1 MSMKKKHDLVLCRGR
16 RLRERVNKQ
25 MHRLMR
31 AGVWAGGAVGAL
43 LLTGGI
49 CLTLGVLL
57 TEGAQ
62 AAASQSSFWTLLSRG
77 MRTLGFSVSTSV
89 AAVALCFPL
98 AWSLSVAVCYLV
110 PREKSGWLRKTVNC
124 LSAVPAVVFGTM
136 SLSYLVP
143 HISSAWWAVVVTL
156 MLMSLM
162 RQTLALN
169 RVHDRYYALVE
180 AADALGAYFCE
191 TICQVV
197 LPQARK
203 NYLAVAL
210 RLLTRCACEGVAIL
224 LVLSAYNTGADTLP
238 TALMKALGVTGE
250 SGSALWAQ
258 VLAVLLLLL
267 VLLCNALITACTQGG
282 RQNEKN
288 A

>member
-1 MSMKKKHDLVLCRGR
+1 MSRKKKHDLVLCPGR
-16 RLRERVNKQ
+16 RLRERVKQQ

-43 LLTGGI
+43 LLTGGV

-57 TEGAQ
+57 SEGAQ
-62 AAASQSSFWTLLSRG
+62 AAASQGHLWTLLGRG
-77 MRTLGFSVSTSV
+77 ARTLGFSVTTSV

-98 AWSLSVAVCYLV
+98 AWSLSVTVCYLV
-110 PREKSGWLRKTVNC
+110 PREKSGWLRKVINC

-136 SLSYLVP
+136 SLSYLAP
-143 HISSAWWAVVVTL
+143 RIESAWWAVTL
-156 MLMSLM
+156 TLILMSLM
-162 RQTLALN
+162 RQTMALN
-169 RVHDRYYALVE
+169 RVHDRYHALVE

-191 TICQVV
+191 TTCQVV
-197 LPQARK
+197 LPSARK
-203 NYLAVAL
+203 SYLAVGL

-224 LVLSAYNTGADTLP
+224 LVLSAYNTEADTLP

-250 SGSALWAQ
+250 GDSVLWAQ

>member
-1 MSMKKKHDLVLCRGR
+1 MSRTKKHDLVLCPGR
-16 RLRERVNKQ
+16 RLRERVKQQ

-43 LLTGGI
+43 LLTGGV

-57 TEGAQ
+57 SEGAQ
-62 AAASQSSFWTLLSRG
+62 AAASQGHLWTLLGRG
-77 MRTLGFSVSTSV
+77 ARTLGFSVTTSV

-98 AWSLSVAVCYLV
+98 AWSLSVTVCYLV
-110 PREKSGWLRKTVNC
+110 PRERSGWLRKVINC

-136 SLSYLVP
+136 SLSYLAP
-143 HISSAWWAVVVTL
+143 RIESAWWAVTL
-156 MLMSLM
+156 TLILMSLM
-162 RQTLALN
+162 RQTMALN
-169 RVHDRYYALVE
+169 RVHDRYHALVE

-191 TICQVV
+191 TTCQVV
-197 LPQARK
+197 LPSARK
-203 NYLAVAL
+203 SYLAVGL

-224 LVLSAYNTGADTLP
+224 LVLSAYNTEADTLP

-250 SGSALWAQ
+250 GDSVLWAQ

>member
-1 MSMKKKHDLVLCRGR
+1 MSRKKKHDLVLCPGR
-16 RLRERVNKQ
+16 RLRERVKQQ

-43 LLTGGI
+43 LLTGGV

-57 TEGAQ
+57 SEGAQ
-62 AAASQSSFWTLLSRG
+62 AAASQGHLWTLLGRG
-77 MRTLGFSVSTSV
+77 ARTLGFSVTTSV

-98 AWSLSVAVCYLV
+98 AWSLSVTVCYLV
-110 PREKSGWLRKTVNC
+110 PRERSGWLRKVINC

-136 SLSYLVP
+136 SLSYLAP
-143 HISSAWWAVVVTL
+143 RIESAWWAVTL
-156 MLMSLM
+156 TLILMSLM
-162 RQTLALN
+162 RQTMALN
-169 RVHDRYYALVE
+169 RVHDRYHALVE

-191 TICQVV
+191 TTCQVV
-197 LPQARK
+197 LPSARK
-203 NYLAVAL
+203 SYLAVGL

-224 LVLSAYNTGADTLP
+224 LVLSAYNTEADTLP

-250 SGSALWAQ
+250 GDSVLWAQ

>member
-1 MSMKKKHDLVLCRGR
+1 M
-16 RLRERVNKQ
+16 RVNKQ

-31 AGVWAGGAVGAL
+31 ACEWAGGVAGVL
-43 LLTGGI
+43 LLVGGV
-49 CLTLGVLL
+49 CLALGVLL
-57 TEGAQ
+57 SEGAQ
-62 AAASQSSFWTLLSRG
+62 AAASQGSFWTLLGRG
-77 MRTLGFSVSTSV
+77 VRTLGFSVTTSV

-98 AWSLSVAVCYLV
+98 AWSLSIAVCYLV
-110 PREKSGWLRKTVNC
+110 PRGRSGWMRRVISC

-143 HISSAWWAVVVTL
+143 GIQSAWWAVVVTL
-156 MLMSLM
+156 VLMSLM
-162 RQTLALN
+162 RQTMALN

-197 LPQARK
+197 LPRAMK

-224 LVLSAYNTGADTLP
+224 LVLSAFGSDADTLP

-250 SGSALWAQ
+250 STSALWARI
-258 VLAVLLLLL
+258 LAVLLLAL
-267 VLLCNALITACTQGG
+267 VLLCNALISACVQGG
-282 RQNEKN
+282 RHDEKI

>member
-98 AWSLSVAVCYLV
+98 AWSL
-110 PREKSGWLRKTVNC
+110 
-124 LSAVPAVVFGTM
+124 
-136 SLSYLVP
+136 
-143 HISSAWWAVVVTL
+143 
-156 MLMSLM
+156 
-162 RQTLALN
+162 
-169 RVHDRYYALVE
+169 
-180 AADALGAYFCE
+180 
-191 TICQVV
+191 
-197 LPQARK
+197 
-203 NYLAVAL
+203 
-210 RLLTRCACEGVAIL
+210 
-224 LVLSAYNTGADTLP
+224 
-238 TALMKALGVTGE
+238 
-250 SGSALWAQ
+250 
-258 VLAVLLLLL
+258 
-267 VLLCNALITACTQGG
+267 
-282 RQNEKN
+282 
-288 A
+288 

>member
-1 MSMKKKHDLVLCRGR
+1 MSRKKKHDLVLCPGR
-16 RLRERVNKQ
+16 RLRERVKQQ

-43 LLTGGI
+43 LLTGGV

-57 TEGAQ
+57 SEGAQ
-62 AAASQSSFWTLLSRG
+62 AAASQGHLWTLLGRG
-77 MRTLGFSVSTSV
+77 ARTLGFSVTTSV

-98 AWSLSVAVCYLV
+98 AWSLSVTVCYLV
-110 PREKSGWLRKTVNC
+110 PREKSGWLRKVINC

-136 SLSYLVP
+136 SLSYLAP
-143 HISSAWWAVVVTL
+143 RIESAWWAVTL
-156 MLMSLM
+156 TLILMSLM
-162 RQTLALN
+162 RQTMALN
-169 RVHDRYYALVE
+169 RVHDRYHALVE

-191 TICQVV
+191 TTCQVV
-197 LPQARK
+197 LPSARK
-203 NYLAVAL
+203 SYLAVGL

-224 LVLSAYNTGADTLP
+224 LVLSAYNTEADTLP

-250 SGSALWAQ
+250 GDSVLWSQ

>member
-1 MSMKKKHDLVLCRGR
+1 MKQ
-16 RLRERVNKQ
+16 Q

-43 LLTGGI
+43 LLTGGV

-57 TEGAQ
+57 SEGAQ
-62 AAASQSSFWTLLSRG
+62 AAASQGHLWTLLGRG
-77 MRTLGFSVSTSV
+77 ARTLGFSVTTSV

-98 AWSLSVAVCYLV
+98 AWSLSVTVCYLV
-110 PREKSGWLRKTVNC
+110 PREKSGWLRKVINC

-136 SLSYLVP
+136 SLSYLAP
-143 HISSAWWAVVVTL
+143 RIESAWWAVTL
-156 MLMSLM
+156 TLILMSLM
-162 RQTLALN
+162 RQTMALN
-169 RVHDRYYALVE
+169 RVHDRYHALVE

-191 TICQVV
+191 TTCQVV
-197 LPQARK
+197 LPSARK
-203 NYLAVAL
+203 SYLAVGL

-224 LVLSAYNTGADTLP
+224 LVLSAYNTEADTLP

-250 SGSALWAQ
+250 GDSVLWAQ

>member
-1 MSMKKKHDLVLCRGR
+1 M
-16 RLRERVNKQ
+16 
-25 MHRLMR
+25 
-31 AGVWAGGAVGAL
+31 GAL
-43 LLTGGI
+43 LLTGGV

-57 TEGAQ
+57 SEGAQ
-62 AAASQSSFWTLLSRG
+62 AAASQVHLWTLLGRG
-77 MRTLGFSVSTSV
+77 ARTLGFSVTTSV

-98 AWSLSVAVCYLV
+98 AWSLSVTVCYLV
-110 PREKSGWLRKTVNC
+110 PRERSGWLRKVINC

-136 SLSYLVP
+136 SLSYLAP
-143 HISSAWWAVVVTL
+143 RIESAWWAVTL
-156 MLMSLM
+156 TLILMSLM
-162 RQTLALN
+162 RQTMALN
-169 RVHDRYYALVE
+169 RVHDRYHALVE

-191 TICQVV
+191 TTCQVV
-197 LPQARK
+197 LPCARK
-203 NYLAVAL
+203 SYLAVGL

-224 LVLSAYNTGADTLP
+224 LVLSAYNTEADTLP

-250 SGSALWAQ
+250 GDSVLWAQ